1 MQIKVGI
8 NGFGRIGR
16 VLTRILHH
24 KKNFKIVAIN
34 EIDEDV
40 KNLAYLLKYDSQYG
54 RFNQKVLSAKN
65 TITINKNIIK
75 IFNFKRIHEV
85 PWKQNSVDIVIDAS
99 GATSNVKLAGK
110 IINSGIK
117 KIIITHSPDKNIDL
131 TMIMGVNEK
140 DYNYKKHNII
150 SSSICDASALAPVI
164 NAIENFWGIE
174 SGFVTTLHSRLSYQ
188 NLLDG
193 SVRSI
198 SSPGHR
204 WNDYSLG
211 RNSIASLIPKK
222 TTAIQAVCKT
232 IPHLKDKLSGL
243 SYRIP
248 TAIVC
253 GSDITI
259 KIKKNTDLKKVK
271 NFFKLFEKR
280 NKKIFEY
287 QTEQLV
293 SIDHLKTTKSVI
305 LDSNYLDVVNGN
317 LLKLIVWYDNEWGY
331 ANRVIDILD
340 YISKKK

>member
-1 MQIKVGI
+1 MQIRVGI

-16 VLTRILHH
+16 VLTRILHQ

-34 EIDEDV
+34 EIDDDV
-40 KNLAYLLKYDSQYG
+40 KNLAYLLKYDSHYG
-54 RFNQKVLSAKN
+54 KFEEKVSATKN
-65 TITINKNIIK
+65 NIIINKNKIK
-75 IFNFKRIHEV
+75 IYNFNKIHEV
-85 PWKQNSVDIVIDAS
+85 PWKKNNIDIVIDAS
-99 GATSNVKLAGK
+99 GTATNVKLANK
-110 IINSGIK
+110 TINSGIK
-117 KIIITHSPDKNIDL
+117 KIIITHSPDKNIDF

-140 DYNYKKHNII
+140 DYNYEQHNIV

-164 NAIENFWGIE
+164 NAVENFWGIE
-174 SGFVTTLHSRLSYQ
+174 SGFITTLHSRLSYQ

-198 SSPGHR
+198 SSPGHK

-211 RNSIASLIPKK
+211 RNSMASLIPKK
-222 TTAIQAVCKT
+222 TTAIKAVCKT
-232 IPHLKDKLSGL
+232 IPHLKDRLSGL

-259 KIKKNTDLKKVK
+259 KLKKNTDLKKVK
-271 NFFKLFEKR
+271 DFFKLFEKR

-305 LDSNYLDVVNGN
+305 LDSNYLDIINGN
-317 LLKLIVWYDNEWGY
+317 LLKMIVWYDNEWGY
-331 ANRVIDILD
+331 ANRVINILE